1 MALILIWVI
10 LFFRLYSNCTASH
23 PVDFSSFYDSQLFA
37 SSVLPWLQPFL
48 NQNTLLF
55 CPWLW
60 RPTLYPCLAA
70 RDHFWGDR
78 CVLTDPIETLLLLES
93 FWCFFCFFFFLVI
106 HGERSDQLDA
116 FLKQKPHGVSN
127 GRLLQTG
134 VCDKQERLAQESWV
148 SALTHRVTAHYH
160 LRWCQNNTAVW
171 TAARRT
177 PAVTQAPS

>member
-48 NQNTLLF
+48 NQNMLLF

-93 FWCFFCFFFFLVI
+93 FCFFFFFGDPRGKEWPARHISQAEATWCFEWKAFADWGLWQAGEAGAGVLSERFDTPSNSPLSLALVSKQY
-106 HGERSDQLDA
+106 RSLNCSSA
-116 FLKQKPHGVSN
+116 YSCCHTSS
-127 GRLLQTG
+127 LL
-134 VCDKQERLAQESWV
+134 S
-148 SALTHRVTAHYH
+148 H
-160 LRWCQNNTAVW
+160 
-171 TAARRT
+171 
-177 PAVTQAPS
+177 

>member
-70 RDHFWGDR
+70 RDHFWG
-78 CVLTDPIETLLLLES
+78 
-93 FWCFFCFFFFLVI
+93 
-106 HGERSDQLDA
+106 
-116 FLKQKPHGVSN
+116 
-127 GRLLQTG
+127 TG
-134 VCDKQERLAQESWV
+134 VCWRIPLRPCSCWNHSVFFFGDPRGKEWPARCISQAEATWCFEWKAFADWGLWQAGEAGAGVLSERFDTPSNSPLSLALVSKQYRSLNCS
-148 SALTHRVTAHYH
+148 SAYSCCHTSSLLSH
-160 LRWCQNNTAVW
+160 
-171 TAARRT
+171 
-177 PAVTQAPS
+177 